1 MTRIKLLSILLLL
14 LAQVP
19 AVSQEFQNSDSL
31 LSELA
36 VKQVKTIYY
45 LTEDTVSARG
55 NLLTLIDYRRD
66 RKKNSDYHFS
76 FDEKTTFDTKTVFRY
91 DTRGNLTSKTTSAQV
106 MALDRKHPA
115 NSGDKR
121 KTELKITYRYD
132 QNDNLIQE
140 TQENNGTIK
149 VVGRTS
155 WTRTLS
161 YEYGGGRKIKE
172 TSSTTHP
179 GLISDNY
186 ITEFQFDNSGQ
197 LVKETTTSQ
206 DKRSSSV
213 STTEY
218 TYNNSGQLVEEKTI
232 DSEMPMNNKHYKYKY
247 DEQGNK
253 TVFSFS
259 PITEKWVEGDVDDIS
274 ALLEM
279 DMDTDLEK
287 PNWTKEFS
295 FYPNGLI
302 KQEVWKN
309 EQGRILNFVTTYKY
323 FD

>member
-1 MTRIKLLSILLLL
+1 MTRIKLLSILLLW
-14 LAQVP
+14 LAQAP

-31 LSELA
+31 LSKLA
-36 VKQVKTIYY
+36 VRQVKTIYY
-45 LTEDTVSARG
+45 LAEDTVSSSG

-66 RKKNSDYHFS
+66 RKKYSDYHFS
-76 FDEKTTFDTKTVFRY
+76 FDEKTTFDTKTVFQY
-91 DTRGNLTSKTTSAQV
+91 DTKGNLTSKITNAQV
-106 MALDRKHPA
+106 MNLDRENPV

-132 QNDNLIQE
+132 QDDNLIQE
-140 TQENNGTIK
+140 IQENDGSIK

-161 YEYGGGRKIKE
+161 YEYRDGRKIKE

-186 ITEFQFDNSGQ
+186 ITEFQFDNIGQ
-197 LVKETTTSQ
+197 LVKETTTSL

-213 STTEY
+213 SITEY
-218 TYNNSGQLVEEKTI
+218 TYNNLGQLIEEKTI
-232 DSEMPMNNKHYKYKY
+232 DSEMPFNNKHKKYLY

-259 PITEKWVEGDVDDIS
+259 AIAEKWVEGDADDIS

-279 DMDTDLEK
+279 DMETDLEK
-287 PNWTKEFS
+287 PDWTKEFS

-302 KQEVWKN
+302 KQETWKN
-309 EQGRILNFVTTYKY
+309 EQGQVLNFVTTYEY